1 MDAADGPCHD
11 CPIVRALTDERDQ
24 LLAEVAR
31 LKGTTVGTAR
41 IAHGHTP

>member
-24 LLAEVAR
+24 LLATIAR
-31 LKGTTVGTAR
+31 LTGQPIGAVR
-41 IAHGHTP
+41 IAHPKP